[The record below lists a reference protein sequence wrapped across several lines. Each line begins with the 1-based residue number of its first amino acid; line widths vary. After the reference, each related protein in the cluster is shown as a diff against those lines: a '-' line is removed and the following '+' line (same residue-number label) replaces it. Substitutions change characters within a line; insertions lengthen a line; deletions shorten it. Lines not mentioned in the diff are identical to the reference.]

1 MSPDLIPLD
10 YATLRVLWWII
21 LGVLLVGFGVLGGA
35 DLGVGALLRY
45 VARHDAERRVA
56 INAIG
61 PTWEG
66 NQVWFVLGGGAV
78 FAAWPLVYAA
88 AFSVFYSVMLVLL
101 LALILRPVG
110 FDYRNKL
117 RNGRWRATWDWC
129 LVIGGAVPAVLFGVA
144 MGNLLQ
150 GVPIRLDET
159 MRLTYEGSILGLLNP
174 FALLCGLVSL
184 SMLAM
189 HGGMFLVMKT
199 GGPVRERARTAV
211 RWSSCV
217 LIMLFG
223 FGGVCVFF
231 WIKGY
236 VITGTI
242 DTAGPSNPLAKT
254 VTRSIGAWY
263 TNYAEHGWLWVAP
276 GLGLG
281 GAVFGFIL
289 ATIRRGMIGFWFTA
303 LSVAGVIA
311 TAGISMFPFILPSRA
326 HPPSSLTVWDASSSP
341 LTLFLMLAAVVLL
354 MPVVLIYTG
363 WVFRLMRGTVDEK
376 YVRENT
382 DALY

>member
-1 MSPDLIPLD
+1 MSPDLIPFD

-21 LGVLLVGFGVLGGA
+21 MGVLLIGFGVLGGA
-35 DLGVGALLRY
+35 DLGVGALLPF

-56 INAIG
+56 INSIG

-66 NQVWFVLGGGAV
+66 NQVWFILGGGAV
-78 FAAWPLVYAA
+78 FAAWPAVYAA

-110 FDYRNKL
+110 FEYRNKL

-129 LVIGGAVPAVLFGVA
+129 LVIGGTLPAFLFGAA

-159 MRLTYEGSILGLLNP
+159 MRLAYEGTILGLLNP

-184 SMLAM
+184 AMLVM
-189 HGGMFLVMKT
+189 HGGMFLIMKT
-199 GGPVRERARTAV
+199 QGPVRERARTAV
-211 RWSSCV
+211 RWSSCA

-223 FGGVCVFF
+223 FAGLCVWF
-231 WIKGY
+231 WIQGY
-236 VITGTI
+236 EMSG
-242 DTAGPSNPLAKT
+242 ANPNGLSNPLAKT
-254 VTRSIGAWY
+254 VTRSLGAWY
-263 TNYAEHGWLWVAP
+263 TNYARNGWLWIAP

-281 GAVFGFIL
+281 GAAFGFAL
-289 ATIRRGMIGFWFTA
+289 ATFRRGMIGFWFTS
-303 LSVAGVIA
+303 LSVAGVIG

-326 HPPSSLTVWDASSSP
+326 HPASSLTVWDASSSP
-341 LTLFLMLAAVVLL
+341 LTLFMMLAAVVIL
-354 MPVVLIYTG
+354 MPVVLIYTS
-363 WVFRLMRGTVDEK
+363 WVLRLMRGRIDEK

-382 DALY
+382 EALY

>member
-10 YATLRVLWWII
+10 YPTLRVLWWII
-21 LGVLLVGFGVLGGA
+21 MGVLLVGFGVLGGS
-35 DLGVGALLRY
+35 DLGVGALLPF

-56 INAIG
+56 INSIG

-66 NQVWFVLGGGAV
+66 NQVWFILGGGAV
-78 FAAWPLVYAA
+78 FAAWPQVYAA
-88 AFSVFYSVMLVLL
+88 AFSVFYSAMLVIL

-110 FDYRNKL
+110 FEYRNKL
-117 RNGRWRATWDWC
+117 RNGRWRAAWDWG
-129 LVIGGAVPAVLFGVA
+129 LVIGGGVPAFLFGVA

-150 GVPIRLDET
+150 GVPIRLDDT

-184 SMLAM
+184 AMLVM
-189 HGGMFLVMKT
+189 HGAMFLVMKT
-199 GGPVRERARTAV
+199 QGPVRERARTAV

-223 FGGVCVFF
+223 FGGVCVLF

-242 DTAGPSNPLAKT
+242 NPAGPSDPLAKT
-254 VTRSIGAWY
+254 VTRSLGAWY
-263 TNYAEHGWLWVAP
+263 TNYAEHGWLLVAP
-276 GLGLG
+276 GLGFG

-289 ATIRRGMIGFWFTA
+289 ATFRRGMIGFWFTA

-341 LTLFLMLAAVVLL
+341 LTLFMMLAAVVIFMPLVLL
-354 MPVVLIYTG
+354 YTG
-363 WVFRLMRGTVDEK
+363 WVLRLMRGKIDEK

-382 DALY
+382 EALY

>member
-10 YATLRVLWWII
+10 YATLRLLWWII
-21 LGVLLVGFGVLGGA
+21 MGVLLVGFGVLGGA
-35 DLGVGALLRY
+35 DLGVGALLPF

-56 INAIG
+56 INSIG

-66 NQVWFVLGGGAV
+66 NQVWFILGGGAV
-78 FAAWPLVYAA
+78 FAAWPTVYAA

-129 LVIGGAVPAVLFGVA
+129 LVIAGVLPAFLFGAA

-150 GVPIRLDET
+150 GVPIRFDDT
-159 MRLTYEGSILGLLNP
+159 MRLAYEGSVLGLLNP

-184 SMLAM
+184 AMLVM
-189 HGGMFLVMKT
+189 HGAMFLVMKT
-199 GGPVRERARTAV
+199 DGPVRERARTAV
-211 RWSSCV
+211 RWASCV

-223 FGGVCVFF
+223 FGGVCVLF

-242 DTAGPSNPLAKT
+242 DPNGASNPLAKT
-254 VTRSIGAWY
+254 VTRSLGAWY
-263 TNYAEHGWLWVAP
+263 TNYADHGWLLVAP
-276 GLGLG
+276 ALGLG
-281 GAVFGFIL
+281 GAALGFVL
-289 ATIRRGMIGFWFTA
+289 ATFRQGMIGFWFTG
-303 LSVAGVIA
+303 LSVAGVIG

-326 HPPSSLTVWDASSSP
+326 HPGSSLTVWDASSSP
-341 LTLFLMLAAVVLL
+341 LTLFMMLAAVVLFL
-354 MPVVLIYTG
+354 PLVLLYTG
-363 WVFRLMRGTVDEK
+363 WVLRIMRGKVDEK

-382 DALY
+382 EALY